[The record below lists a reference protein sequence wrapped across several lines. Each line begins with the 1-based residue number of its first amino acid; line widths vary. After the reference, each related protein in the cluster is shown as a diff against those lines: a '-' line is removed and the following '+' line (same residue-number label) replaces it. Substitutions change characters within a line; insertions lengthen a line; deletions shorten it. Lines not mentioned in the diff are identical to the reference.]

1 MLTEQTWRLG
11 AGSRGKAGSG
21 EASSCSGSSQ
31 ASQGALLRLVAS
43 GTSVRRGSPAE
54 DDTGEAAGAEAS
66 TDQGWT
72 LSVCHR
78 QVP

>member
-1 MLTEQTWRLG
+1 MLTEQAWRLG

-31 ASQGALLRLVAS
+31 ASLGALLRLVAS
-43 GTSVRRGSPAE
+43 GASVRRGAPAE
-54 DDTGEAAGAEAS
+54 DDIGEAAGTEAS
-66 TDQGWT
+66 SAQGWI
-72 LSVCHR
+72 LSACHR